1 MWAHPPHFFFF
12 LTGHISHQSWWT
24 AAWRGSGIWDAQGLL
39 VWNWSLSQ
47 WTVFLLEAKHTDRQ
61 RERERERETSA
72 VWQLLWSDVLQVTH
86 KKWEHLTVRKHNS
99 SCRLT
104 PHIGGPANQE
114 QTPRNV
120 SNKKIKNH
128 LDQWFPAKG
137 TSITPKGGNLTL
149 QLPGGNVERL

>member
-1 MWAHPPHFFFF
+1 MWAHPLHFFWLAIFPISPDEQQLGGF
-12 LTGHISHQSWWT
+12 WYLGFTGFTGVKLKSVTVDCLST
-24 AAWRGSGIWDAQGLL
+24 GSQTHR
-39 VWNWSLSQ
+39 Q
-47 WTVFLLEAKHTDRQ
+47 TDRQ
-61 RERERERETSA
+61 RKRERDISCLTAALIRCIAGYPQEMR
-72 VWQLLWSDVLQVTH
+72 
-86 KKWEHLTVRKHNS
+86 TVRKHNS

-114 QTPRNV
+114 KTPRNV
-120 SNKKIKNH
+120 SNNKIKKH

>member
-1 MWAHPPHFFFF
+1 MWAYALHFFDWPYFPSV
-12 LTGHISHQSWWT
+12 LMNSSVES
-24 AAWRGSGIWDAQGLL
+24 SGIWDAQGLL

-47 WTVFLLEAKHTDRQ
+47 WTVFLLGAQTD
-61 RERERERETSA
+61 RERERSA
-72 VWQLLWSDVLQVTH
+72 VWQQLWSDVLQVTH

-99 SCRLT
+99 SFRLT

-114 QTPRNV
+114 KTPRNV
-120 SNKKIKNH
+120 SNNKIKNH